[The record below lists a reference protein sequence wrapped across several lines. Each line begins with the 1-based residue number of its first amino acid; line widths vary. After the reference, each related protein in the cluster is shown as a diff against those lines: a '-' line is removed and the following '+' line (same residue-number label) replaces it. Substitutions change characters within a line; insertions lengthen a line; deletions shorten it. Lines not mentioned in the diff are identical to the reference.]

1 MTFARGKR
9 WLPARY
15 ISGILPNS
23 PKNATRSRYNIENL
37 SWRCSAVSILKKAY
51 KRYLLDA
58 MSAMALGLFASLI
71 IGTILGQLA
80 KIEFLSFLTPFSSI
94 VGASSPVVGAAIGVA
109 VGYGLKATPLA
120 LFSCAAVGALGY
132 SGDFNFTGAADFV
145 PAFVSGG
152 PLGAYIAAIVAAEL
166 GTLVKGKTKLDIIVV
181 PIVAVVSGGLVARF
195 LNPPITVATNAL
207 QDFLAMAT
215 TLQPIPMGI
224 VISVCFGLILTAPIS
239 SAALAA
245 VIFAGDP
252 ATMDTGLLL
261 AAGAATVGCS
271 CQMVGFGVASYR
283 ENRVGGLIAQ
293 GVGTSMLQVG
303 NILKHPAILV
313 PATLTS
319 AILGPLA
326 TTVLPM
332 YNASVAAG
340 MGTSGFVGQL
350 GTWEVM
356 SLYESAGPI
365 LIKMAL
371 LHIILPAALSL
382 AISEFMRK
390 RGWIHEGDMKLDL

>member
-1 MTFARGKR
+1 
-9 WLPARY
+9 
-15 ISGILPNS
+15 
-23 PKNATRSRYNIENL
+23 
-37 SWRCSAVSILKKAY
+37 
-51 KRYLLDA
+51 
-58 MSAMALGLFASLI
+58 
-71 IGTILGQLA
+71 
-80 KIEFLSFLTPFSSI
+80 
-94 VGASSPVVGAAIGVA
+94 
-109 VGYGLKATPLA
+109 
-120 LFSCAAVGALGY
+120 
-132 SGDFNFTGAADFV
+132 
-145 PAFVSGG
+145 
-152 PLGAYIAAIVAAEL
+152 
-166 GTLVKGKTKLDIIVV
+166 
-181 PIVAVVSGGLVARF
+181 
-195 LNPPITVATNAL
+195 
-207 QDFLAMAT
+207 MAT

-340 MGTSGFVGQL
+340 MGTSGLVGQF
-350 GTWEVM
+350 GTIAAM
-356 SLYESAGPI
+356 AGSEPMVWILLKMAILQFILPI
-365 LIKMAL
+365 LLTLVITNG
-371 LHIILPAALSL
+371 
-382 AISEFMRK
+382 MR
-390 RGWIHEGDMKLDL
+390 RAGWIKPGDMKLDL